1 MDVGNTEIG
10 KYGYPLPDERIAA
23 HPEPERDSCRLLVSM
38 PGGEVLHRRF
48 SDLPE
53 LLPADAVLVRNNA
66 RVINARLVFH
76 KETGARIE
84 IFLLEPLS
92 PADYALM
99 FQSEGKCRWK
109 ALVGNSKKWKEGS
122 LSMSLEAGGKEI
134 SLSARRCGEGEVELE
149 WVPAGI
155 PFSEIIEAAGKIPI
169 PPYLNRESEQADSR
183 DYQTVYARVQG
194 SVAAP
199 TAGLHFTPRLLAEL
213 ESRGIPSREVSLHV
227 GAGTFRPVKSATIG
241 GHEMHTEH
249 FSISHGEL
257 ARLLGDIRA
266 GRQIVAVGTTSVR
279 TLESLPALARKIASG
294 GELHVDQWEAYGD
307 EPLPDAAEAIETI
320 LRHLDSTGSG
330 MLTASTS
337 IMIAP
342 GFPWKVTGA
351 MITNFHQPQSTLL
364 LLVDSFLDRIPC
376 AEPTWRRIYRE
387 ALAEGYRFLSYGD
400 ATLLYPNKR

>member
-1 MDVGNTEIG
+1 
-10 KYGYPLPDERIAA
+10 
-23 HPEPERDSCRLLVSM
+23 
-38 PGGEVLHRRF
+38 
-48 SDLPE
+48 
-53 LLPADAVLVRNNA
+53 
-66 RVINARLVFH
+66 
-76 KETGARIE
+76 
-84 IFLLEPLS
+84 
-92 PADYALM
+92 
-99 FQSEGKCRWK
+99 
-109 ALVGNSKKWKEGS
+109 
-122 LSMSLEAGGKEI
+122 
-134 SLSARRCGEGEVELE
+134 
-149 WVPAGI
+149 
-155 PFSEIIEAAGKIPI
+155 
-169 PPYLNRESEQADSR
+169 
-183 DYQTVYARVQG
+183 
-194 SVAAP
+194 
-199 TAGLHFTPRLLAEL
+199 
-213 ESRGIPSREVSLHV
+213 
-227 GAGTFRPVKSATIG
+227 
-241 GHEMHTEH
+241 MHTEH

-342 GFPWKVTGA
+342 GFPWKATGA

>member
-1 MDVGNTEIG
+1 MEVGSTEIG
-10 KYGYPLPDERIAA
+10 KYGYPLPEERIAA
-23 HPEPERDSCRLLVSM
+23 HPEPERDLCRLLVSA
-38 PGGEVLHRRF
+38 PDGSILHRRF

-99 FQSEGKCRWK
+99 FQSEEKCRWK

-149 WVPAGI
+149 WVPAEI
-155 PFSEIIEAAGKIPI
+155 PFSEIIETAGKIPI
-169 PPYLNRESEQADSR
+169 PPYLNRESEQTDNR

-249 FSISHGEL
+249 FSISREEL
-257 ARLLGDIRA
+257 SRLLGDIRA
-266 GRQIVAVGTTSVR
+266 GRRIVAVGTTSVR
-279 TLESLPALARKIASG
+279 TLESLPALARKISSG
-294 GELHVDQWEAYGD
+294 GALHVDQWEAYGTGT
-307 EPLPDAAEAIETI
+307 LPDAAEAIETI
-320 LRHLDSTGSG
+320 LRHLDSSGSDI
-330 MLTASTS
+330 LTASTS

-342 GFPWKVTGA
+342 GFPWKVTDA

-387 ALAEGYRFLSYGD
+387 ALSEGYRFLSYGD